1 MENPRLKQALASWK
15 DWPLDLSM
23 PPGVVSQLNGFTNQS
38 VVLDTGNHQLVL
50 RLNRTN
56 ANLLGIHRDQEYLIW
71 QSLADIG
78 IAPELL
84 YTDRQQDYVIYPFIE
99 GRIWSSADLL
109 KPDQLRRLT
118 ATIST
123 YQAIR
128 PEIPARNYIDYL
140 EHYWQQLESVPAI
153 TPELEAQ
160 WHQFL
165 PELRAFQESGWT
177 PVLSHHDLIP
187 ENIIDDGKRLY
198 IVDWEYA
205 AMGHPDL
212 DRCCIN
218 ENIQSPARPVI
229 NWINRLWWLLADTS
243 QRFNTGN

>member
-1 MENPRLKQALASWK
+1 LENPRLKQALASWE
-15 DWPLDLSM
+15 DWPLDLSV
-23 PPGVVSQLNGFTNQS
+23 PPSVVSQLNGFTNQS
-38 VVLDTGNHQLVL
+38 VVLDTGNHRLVL

-56 ANLLGIHRDQEYLIW
+56 ADLLGIHRDQEYLIW
-71 QSLADIG
+71 QSVATKG

-84 YTDRQQDYVIYPFIE
+84 YVDKHQDYVVYPFIE

-109 KPDQLRRLT
+109 NPGQLRRLEEI
-118 ATIST
+118 ISA
-123 YQAIR
+123 YQTVR

-140 EHYWQQLESVPAI
+140 EHYWQQLASHPGI
-153 TPELEAQ
+153 TPGISDQ

-165 PELRAFQESGWT
+165 PELRAFQESGWV

-212 DRCCIN
+212 DVCCIN
-218 ENIQSPARPVI
+218 ETTQSPVRSVI

-243 QRFNTGN
+243 QRFNTGK